1 MKITLIKTLN
11 NNFKIAYD
19 SDFEKAKKI
28 KVGEPYDY
36 EYKNVRNPR
45 FHRLYFAM
53 LNMVFQNQELYNNI
67 DHLRRDLTIEAGYYD
82 LRANIH
88 GEEIKEP
95 KSISFA
101 SMDQMQFDEYYNACL
116 DVIVKYFHFDKQDI
130 IDNIDQFF

>member
-11 NNFKIAYD
+11 NTFKIAYD

-28 KVGEPYDY
+28 KVGEPYEY
-36 EYKNVRNPR
+36 EYKNVRNPGH
-45 FHRLYFAM
+45 HRKYFAM

-67 DHLRRDLTIEAGYYD
+67 DHLRSDLTIEAGYYD

-101 SMDQMQFDEYYNACL
+101 SMDQSQFDEYYNACL
-116 DVIVKYFHFDKQDI
+116 DVIVKHFHFDKQDI
-130 IDNIDQFF
+130 IDNIEQYF